1 LSIGPFAGSRCPGY
15 RVSVISVG
23 GVRVLR
29 ITDQR
34 IGDMVLT
41 GREQAIRWADSVR
54 RDIEKGYL
62 A

>member
-1 LSIGPFAGSRCPGY
+1 
-15 RVSVISVG
+15 VISVG